1 MFPILEAGPSLDQAS
16 LPAFVVARDGLY
28 LRKRSLLGLSQTK
41 VGRVAHLPESKEF
54 VEYALPKV
62 PADLM
67 ARAVG
72 FFRAVYRLHRTEAAV
87 LLVWRAAGF
96 DLAVPAQKVSSVSV
110 KFDLTES
117 DVPAGSRLVGSM
129 HSHGGFS
136 AYASSI
142 DEDDDAE
149 LDGLHIV
156 VGDFDR
162 RRLGYSAAIVVDGI
176 RFHLKTG
183 QLLERPRRLA
193 EPPEEWLRKVKL
205 APPPRRRRASRRW
218 PITSPGAS
226 SPRTRSRSQA
236 GGSSMTRSPRRASS
250 PRAWAIASPTG
261 SCRFPARARREARPM
276 ADRIVLIGCGGIGS
290 QLLPPLVRYL
300 ANRPEPR
307 QLLVLVDGDV
317 FEPGNRSRQA
327 CSQRDLG
334 SNKAEALARVARDDG
349 LAVQAIPE
357 FLDETNVRSIVRE
370 GDIVLLAVDNHRARA
385 LVDRHL
391 GSLSDATLISGGND
405 ETDGNVQLVRRRDG
419 WSVDGHLTEIHPEIG
434 MATEEEPRGDGCQ
447 VMAAERPQL
456 LVTNLMVASAMLSC
470 LWQITERGSVPYS
483 EVYLDA
489 IQNAARSR
497 SWFRVPAGAQ

>member
-1 MFPILEAGPSLDQAS
+1 MFPILEAGPSLEGAS

-41 VGRVAHLPESKEF
+41 VGRIAHLPEGKEF
-54 VEYALPKV
+54 VDYALPKV

-72 FFRAVYRLHRTEAAV
+72 FFRAVYRLQRTEALC
-87 LLVWRAAGF
+87 LLVWRDGVF
-96 DLAVPAQKVSSVSV
+96 DLVVPAQKVSSVSV
-110 KFDLTES
+110 AFDLAAG
-117 DVPAGSRLVGSM
+117 DVPAGSRIVGSI
-129 HSHGGFS
+129 HSHG
-136 AYASSI
+136 
-142 DEDDDAE
+142 EDDEAE

-162 RRLGYSAAIVVDGI
+162 RRLGYAAAIVVDGI
-176 RFHLKTG
+176 RFQLKTG
-183 QLLERPRRLA
+183 QLIERPRRLA
-193 EPPEEWLRKVKL
+193 EPPDDWLLKVKL
-205 APPPRRRRASRRW
+205 APSPRR
-218 PITSPGAS
+218 PKGKP
-226 SPRTRSRSQA
+226 
-236 GGSSMTRSPRRASS
+236 SMAEYLARGFKPSDEISKPTRSPRRASS
-250 PRAWAIASPTG
+250 PRASATASPTG
-261 SCRFPARARREARPM
+261 SCRSPARARREAQPM
-276 ADRIVLIGCGGIGS
+276 ADRIVLVGCGGIGS

-300 ANRPEPR
+300 SNRPEPR
-307 QLLVLVDGDV
+307 SLLVLVDGDV

-327 CSQRDLG
+327 CSNSDLG
-334 SNKAEALARVARDDG
+334 SNKAEALARVARVDG

-370 GDIVLLAVDNHRARA
+370 GDVVLLAVDNHRARA

-470 LWQITERGSVPYS
+470 LWQISERGSVPYS